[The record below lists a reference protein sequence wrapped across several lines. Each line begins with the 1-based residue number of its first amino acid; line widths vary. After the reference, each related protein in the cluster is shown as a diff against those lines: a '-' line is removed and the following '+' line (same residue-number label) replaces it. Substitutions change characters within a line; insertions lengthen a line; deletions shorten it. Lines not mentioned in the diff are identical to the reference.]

1 MKINEFVDNLL
12 SEDKE
17 IVKETTLKIM
27 DEGDLNI
34 VPALFDILK
43 NQELNHTTEAAVATI
58 LASIKDPKFT
68 PLLKDAI
75 LANYNNPEMQA
86 KLVRVCWESTMN
98 YAELIP
104 ILCNLAIEGDFIV
117 AMEATTAIEEQLKN
131 ADHDL
136 IHDIHKELLN
146 SDHQNSPF
154 AEEVLALI
162 EQAIETMHNEQE
174 EADEEFDG
182 IE

>member
-1 MKINEFVDNLL
+1 
-12 SEDKE
+12 
-17 IVKETTLKIM
+17 
-27 DEGDLNI
+27 
-34 VPALFDILK
+34 
-43 NQELNHTTEAAVATI
+43 
-58 LASIKDPKFT
+58 
-68 PLLKDAI
+68 
-75 LANYNNPEMQA
+75 
-86 KLVRVCWESTMN
+86 MN